1 MKENGNLNF
10 LIKEMVGDIE
20 DLPFQYPK
28 YITKTKTKT
37 PPFGYRGNQQTR
49 KPDYETNI
57 TKENS
62 MAEGLPQHP

>member
-28 YITKTKTKT
+28 YITKTET
-37 PPFGYRGNQQTR
+37 PPFRDNLQTR